1 MLDEI
6 EPRFRARVNRLI
18 EQVGEVEFR
27 RGVAQM
33 TRYDI
38 ESLEL
43 DEVVCLYVLARQG
56 RVHPPDEGRRGAA
69 LLQTLPGRT
78 PDDAGF
84 TEKTVDQS
92 AGPSGLN
99 AGQLVSTGHRVVDA

>member
-56 RVHPPDEGRRGAA
+56 RVHPPEEGRRGAA

-84 TEKTVDQS
+84 TDEDGRPIS
-92 AGPSGLN
+92 RALWLERRAARLDGS
-99 AGQLVSTGHRVVDA
+99 SSR